1 MSQMSVMQS
10 MSSRLDFIR
19 KLGLCPSILNLYV
32 ERYSFKFLLND
43 IFSGIKIFLCL
54 SPLAF
59 ALAFCCG
66 GSPVQGL
73 ISCAIASL
81 VSIVLGGSKYQI
93 ASIALPICILTFEIA
108 LKYQYK
114 GLFYTAL
121 FVSLILFLFGILK
134 ISSVLKHISYAFI
147 SALSVYVIMSIIVNQ
162 LQYMLGINAIQSS
175 RSLLENFAFF
185 KANLENVTKNGLM
198 TFGIFVVPIVLLKSF
213 FRGFF
218 PFFIYLALGCA
229 VAYLFNA
236 GILPEVFEIKTIGQE
251 IVTTQS
257 ALDNIFTMSGG
268 IPSQIFL
275 ANSINYAFVI
285 ALIIACE
292 ACFCTNV
299 SASITGDNRL
309 QTNVE
314 LISSGVSNLV
324 SVACGGLFVSPNID
338 FSVKNIKSKAKTIVP
353 IIVIATLCIG
363 LMYYNDLVMRFL
375 PIHCLS
381 AILLVYGFSQIFS
394 KKIIQYLNPKSQETY
409 IFWITLL
416 LALYFG
422 FMPATVVGFAISCVF
437 FAERMVKIKDA
448 NVHTTRNH
456 DSDAIEFMT
465 NKNGF
470 ANSMNIP
477 QKLLDQIE
485 VIQVS
490 NILFLNIAKIVEE
503 ALSAQGK
510 FPNILII
517 YFNNIP
523 YFDETAFESLKEL
536 VKGAKAKKATVM
548 ISGTNGRLL
557 DILQQKALTEKYTD
571 AFGYIVP
578 DFKAAI
584 QQTVSRLSKTTFT

>member
-1 MSQMSVMQS
+1 MRQMSVMQS

-43 IFSGIKIFLCL
+43 IFSGIKMFLCL
-54 SPLAF
+54 SPVAF

-66 GSPVQGL
+66 SSPVQGL
-73 ISCAIASL
+73 ISCAIASV
-81 VSIVLGGSKYQI
+81 VSVILGGSKYQI
-93 ASIALPICILTFEIA
+93 ASISLPICVLTFEIS

-121 FVSLILFLFGILK
+121 FVSLILLLFGVLK

-147 SALSVYVIMSIIVNQ
+147 SALSVYVIMSIIVTQ
-162 LQYMLGINAIQSS
+162 LQYILGINTIQSS
-175 RSLLENFAFF
+175 RSLLENFGLFTE
-185 KANLENVTKNGLM
+185 NLENVTKNGLM
-198 TFGIFVVPIVLLKSF
+198 TLGIFVVPIVLLKSF
-213 FRGFF
+213 SRGFF
-218 PFFIYLALGCA
+218 PFFLYLVLGCA
-229 VAYLFNA
+229 SVYVFSA
-236 GILPEVFEIKTIGQE
+236 GILPEIFEIKTIGQE
-251 IVTTQS
+251 MVTSQS
-257 ALDNIFTMSGG
+257 ALDNIFTISGG

-299 SASITGDNRL
+299 STSITGDNRL

-314 LISSGVSNLV
+314 LISSGVSNLL
-324 SVACGGLFVSPNID
+324 SVACGGLFVSPNIN
-338 FSVKNIKSKAKTIVP
+338 FSVKNIKSKAKTFIP
-353 IIVIATLCIG
+353 LIVIAILCFG
-363 LMYYNDLVMRFL
+363 LIRYNDVVMRFL
-375 PIHCLS
+375 PIYCLS
-381 AILLVYGFSQIFS
+381 AILLVYGCSQIFS
-394 KKIIQYLNPKSQETY
+394 KKIVQYFNPKSQESY
-409 IFWITLL
+409 IFWITLI

-456 DSDAIEFMT
+456 DSDAVEFMT

-517 YFNNIP
+517 YFNNVP
-523 YFDETAFESLKEL
+523 YFDENAFESLKEL
-536 VKGAKAKKATVM
+536 VKSAKAKKATVM

-557 DILQQKALTEKYTD
+557 DILQQKASTEKYTD

-578 DFKAAI
+578 DFKVAI
-584 QQTVSRLSKTTFT
+584 QQTISRLSKVTSA

>member
-1 MSQMSVMQS
+1 M
-10 MSSRLDFIR
+10 
-19 KLGLCPSILNLYV
+19 
-32 ERYSFKFLLND
+32 
-43 IFSGIKIFLCL
+43 FLCL
-54 SPLAF
+54 SPAAF

-73 ISCAIASL
+73 ISCAVASV
-81 VSIVLGGSKYQI
+81 VSIILGGSKYQI
-93 ASIALPICILTFEIA
+93 ASISLPICVLTFEII

-121 FVSLILFLFGILK
+121 FVSLILFLFGVLK

-147 SALSVYVIMSIIVNQ
+147 SALSVYVIMSIIINQ
-162 LQYMLGINAIQSS
+162 LQYILGINAIQSS
-175 RSLLENFAFF
+175 RSLLENFGLF
-185 KANLENVTKNGLM
+185 KENLENVTTNGLI
-198 TFGIFVVPIVLLKSF
+198 TFGIFVAPIVLLTSF
-213 FRGFF
+213 FRGFYS
-218 PFFIYLALGCA
+218 FFIYLTIGCA
-229 VAYLFNA
+229 VAYVFSA
-236 GILPEVFEIKTIGQE
+236 GIVPEIFEIKTIGQE
-251 IVTTQS
+251 MVTSQS

-268 IPSQIFL
+268 IPSQTFL

-285 ALIIACE
+285 SLIIACE

-299 SASITGDNRL
+299 SASITGDRRL

-314 LISSGVSNLV
+314 LISSGIANIV
-324 SVACGGLFVSPNID
+324 SVACGGLFVSPNIN
-338 FSVKNIKSKAKTIVP
+338 FSVKNIKSKSKTIIP
-353 IIVIATLCIG
+353 LIVIAALCIG
-363 LMYYNDLVMRFL
+363 LIYCNDAVMRFL

-381 AILLVYGFSQIFS
+381 AILLVYAFSYLFS
-394 KKIIQYLNPKSQETY
+394 KKVIQYFNPKSQETY
-409 IFWITLL
+409 IFWITLM

-490 NILFLNIAKIVEE
+490 NILFLNIAKMVEE
-503 ALSAQGK
+503 ALTAQGK
-510 FPNILII
+510 FPKILII
-517 YFNNIP
+517 YFNNVP
-523 YFDETAFESLKEL
+523 YFDNNAFKALKEL
-536 VKGAKAKKATVM
+536 VKNAKAKKATVM

-557 DILQQKALTEKYTD
+557 DILQQKASTEKYMD

-578 DFKAAI
+578 DFKVAI
-584 QQTVSRLSKTTFT
+584 QQTISRLNTSTSA

>member
-1 MSQMSVMQS
+1 MRQMSVVQN

-43 IFSGIKIFLCL
+43 ILSGIKMFLCL
-54 SPLAF
+54 LPIAF
-59 ALAFCCG
+59 ALAFCSG

-73 ISCAIASL
+73 ISCAVASA
-81 VSIVLGGSKYQI
+81 VSIILGGSKYQI
-93 ASIALPICILTFEIA
+93 ASISLPICILTFELL

-121 FVSLILFLFGILK
+121 FVSLILLIFGILK

-147 SALSVYVIMSIIVNQ
+147 SALSVYVVMSIIVNQ
-162 LQYMLGINAIQSS
+162 LQYILGINSVQSS
-175 RSLLENFAFF
+175 RGLLENFGLLTE
-185 KANLENVTKNGLM
+185 NLENVTKNGLM
-198 TFGIFVVPIVLLKSF
+198 TFGIFVVPMFFLKSF

-218 PFFIYLALGCA
+218 AFFIYLAIGCA
-229 VAYLFNA
+229 VAYVFSA
-236 GILPEVFEIKTIGQE
+236 GIVPEIFEIKTIGQE
-251 IVTTQS
+251 MVTSQS

-314 LISSGVSNLV
+314 LISSGISNII
-324 SVACGGLFVSPNID
+324 SVACGGLFVSPNIN
-338 FSVKNIKSKAKTIVP
+338 FSVKNIKLKAKTIIP
-353 IIVIATLCIG
+353 LIVIAILCVG
-363 LMYYNDLVMRFL
+363 LIYYNDVAMRFL

-381 AILLVYGFSQIFS
+381 AILIVYGFSQIFS
-394 KKIIQYLNPKSQETY
+394 KKVIQYFNPKSQETY

-456 DSDAIEFMT
+456 DSDAVEFMT

-477 QKLLDQIE
+477 PKLLDKIE

-517 YFNNIP
+517 YFNNVP
-523 YFDETAFESLKEL
+523 YFDDNAFEALKEL
-536 VKGAKAKKATVM
+536 VKRAKSKKATVM

-557 DILQQKALTEKYTD
+557 DILQQKALTEKYAD

-584 QQTVSRLSKTTFT
+584 QQTISRLSKVTSI

>member
-1 MSQMSVMQS
+1 MRQMSVLQN
-10 MSSRLDFIR
+10 MSNRLDFIR
-19 KLGLCPSILNLYV
+19 RLGFCPSILNLYV

-43 IFSGIKIFLCL
+43 IFSGVKMFLCL
-54 SPLAF
+54 SPAAF

-73 ISCAIASL
+73 ISCAVASV
-81 VSIVLGGSKYQI
+81 VSIIFGGSKYQI
-93 ASIALPICILTFEIA
+93 ASISLPICVLTFEII

-121 FVSLILFLFGILK
+121 FVSLILFLFGFLK

-147 SALSVYVIMSIIVNQ
+147 SALSVYVIMSIIINQ
-162 LQYMLGINAIQSS
+162 LQYILGINAIQSS
-175 RSLLENFAFF
+175 RSLLENFGLL
-185 KANLENVTKNGLM
+185 KENLENVTTNGLI
-198 TFGIFVVPIVLLKSF
+198 TLGIFVAPIMLLKSF
-213 FRGFF
+213 FRGFYA
-218 PFFIYLALGCA
+218 FFIYLAIGCA
-229 VAYLFNA
+229 VAYVFNA
-236 GILPEVFEIKTIGQE
+236 GIVPEIFEIKTIGQE
-251 IVTTQS
+251 MVTSQS

-268 IPSQIFL
+268 IPSQTFL

-285 ALIIACE
+285 SLIIACE

-299 SASITGDNRL
+299 SASITGDRRL

-314 LISSGVSNLV
+314 LISSGIANIV
-324 SVACGGLFVSPNID
+324 SVACGGLFVAPNIN
-338 FSVKNIKSKAKTIVP
+338 FSVKNIKSKSKTIIP
-353 IIVIATLCIG
+353 LIVIAALCIV
-363 LMYYNDLVMRFL
+363 LIYCNDAVMRFL

-381 AILLVYGFSQIFS
+381 AILLIYAFSQLFS
-394 KKIIQYLNPKSQETY
+394 KKVIQYFNLKSQETY
-409 IFWITLL
+409 IFWITLI

-470 ANSMNIP
+470 ASSMNIP

-490 NILFLNIAKIVEE
+490 NILFLNIAKMVEE
-503 ALSAQGK
+503 ALTAQGK
-510 FPNILII
+510 FPKILII
-517 YFNNIP
+517 YFNNVP
-523 YFDETAFESLKEL
+523 YFDNNAFEALKEL
-536 VKGAKAKKATVM
+536 VKNAKAKKATVM

-557 DILQQKALTEKYTD
+557 DILQQKASTEKYMD

-578 DFKAAI
+578 DFKVAI
-584 QQTVSRLSKTTFT
+584 QQTISRLNTSTPA